1 GASGG
6 ARTKERTSVVSI
18 TPLGHQSPH
27 CAVGARQPKL
37 YDALSEKALR
47 CVVGPQLGMGLL
59 QPPAAGGAGLGLGRV
74 GFPGLLQVVEVD
86 RHAPQGAVRTLLLH
100 EERQHAAE
108 TRVAY
113 PAVSASPAAHYL
125 TLPFAPPARRR
136 DRPGI
141 TPRPARPPGPP
152 R

>member
-1 GASGG
+1 
-6 ARTKERTSVVSI
+6 
-18 TPLGHQSPH
+18 
-27 CAVGARQPKL
+27 
-37 YDALSEKALR
+37 
-47 CVVGPQLGMGLL
+47 PQLGMGLL

-74 GFPGLLQVVEVD
+74 GFPGLLQVVEVE

-125 TLPFAPPARRR
+125 TLPFAPPARPR

-141 TPRPARPPGPP
+141 PPRPARPPGPP
-152 R
+152 RPATATTRSPAASASPCVSRSTSTSPASARSASRSG